1 MWTSTIELTP
11 RRVLLTRFLGYF
23 WRGAYFSSFAPL
35 QVQNV
40 PRQTLPEKNW
50 VRVRNRLAGIN
61 GSDLQFVSANAD
73 FRVASTALPV
83 KEQAYPGREVVG
95 EVIEVGEDVQRLQ
108 VGDRV
113 ALQYGMN
120 CISQGVQPL
129 CRNCAIG
136 QFNLCEH
143 GAFSGLAPIGGGW
156 SEEMLLHESQLYRL
170 PSELSDEQ
178 AVLLEPTAVA
188 LHAVLRRIPRS
199 GEHVLIIGAGTTG
212 LLLLQALRALAPD
225 VTVSVMARHAFQ
237 VEQATRLG
245 AAHILY
251 PQDSYKGV
259 QQTTGA
265 QLYKGMFG
273 SKMLLGGYDVVYDT
287 IGTQHTLNDALRWTR
302 AGGALVLVGLSLH
315 RMRMDLTPVWYQEVR
330 LIGSIGHGMETWPY
344 GSPDRRSTF
353 DVAAELIER
362 GYLAPE
368 KLITHRF
375 ALTDYPVA
383 LRTAADKAQ
392 TRSIKVVFDYALLP
406 ATIVPNVRANAR
418 RRLPLRTR
426 TAPPAIGEKEEQEQ
440 VAQPVQ
446 APQSQQQ
453 EEEWEAASAT
463 GTPMGGTWMHYVQP
477 IPQSETPDVGADHQA
492 PSDMADERNEAG
504 TGEAE
509 DATLFFQLPS
519 QQEQP
524 QIDTG
529 GEQLFERQEQSEQP
543 AQIEQP
549 EQPTPDSFSTT
560 GNQEEAIPPIPP
572 HLLALTDTVETA
584 QVVTEDHAPLP
595 DVFEAPGEQFAQE
608 GQSGQIE
615 QGARTEEPAA
625 FALHEPHPILMPS
638 FINERADVA
647 QEEAAAEAAETAQGD
662 EGNEGSEKT
671 TTFIPP
677 RSSRPRSKSAD
688 RKTTSK
694 VRATNVR
701 DESSLE

>member
-1 MWTSTIELTP
+1 MWTSTIELSP

-50 VRVRNRLAGIN
+50 VRVRTRLAGIN

-113 ALQYGMN
+113 ALQYGVN

-136 QFNLCEH
+136 QYNLCEH

-156 SEEMLLHESQLYRL
+156 SEEMLLHESQLFRL
-170 PSELSDEQ
+170 PQALSDEQ

-251 PQDSYKGV
+251 PQDSDRGV

-265 QLYKGMFG
+265 QLYKGVFG

-287 IGTQHTLNDALRWTR
+287 IGTQRTLNDALRWTR

-315 RMRMDLTPVWYQEVR
+315 KMRMDLTPVWYQEVK
-330 LIGSIGHGMETWPY
+330 LIGSMGHGVETWPY

-362 GYLAPE
+362 GYLTPE

-406 ATIVPNVRANAR
+406 ATVVPNVRANAR
-418 RRLPLRTR
+418 HRLPLRTR
-426 TAPPAIGEKEEQEQ
+426 TAPPAIEEKEEQEQ
-440 VAQPVQ
+440 ASQPAQPL
-446 APQSQQQ
+446 PQSQ
-453 EEEWEAASAT
+453 EEGWEATS
-463 GTPMGGTWMHYVQP
+463 TPLGGTWMHYVQP
-477 IPQSETPDVGADHQA
+477 IPQSETPVVEADHQA
-492 PSDMADERNEAG
+492 PSDTADERNETGAG
-504 TGEAE
+504 EVE
-509 DATLFFQLPS
+509 DAALLFQLPS
-519 QQEQP
+519 QQAQP
-524 QIDTG
+524 QSGIGDEEQF
-529 GEQLFERQEQSEQP
+529 EQLEQP
-543 AQIEQP
+543 A
-549 EQPTPDSFSTT
+549 PDSFSTT
-560 GNQEEAIPPIPP
+560 GEEEETIPP

-595 DVFEAPGEQFAQE
+595 DVFETQDERE
-608 GQSGQIE
+608 GQIE
-615 QGARTEEPAA
+615 HIARTEEPAA

-638 FINERADVA
+638 FISEGADTA
-647 QEEAAAEAAETAQGD
+647 PEEVEAGEAEAARGD
-662 EGNEGSEKT
+662 EGNEREGSEGSEERDEKT
-671 TTFIPP
+671 TTSIPP
-677 RSSRPRSKSAD
+677 RSSRSRSKSAD

-694 VRATNVR
+694 VRATNEGN
-701 DESSLE
+701 ESSLE